1 MAATSTISP
10 LPPIPFSSKPRP
22 SSSLLFFPPPPVT
35 TSLST
40 LNLSISPN
48 PRFSS
53 HHKPHSRNRI
63 ILAAAAPPADVVAPL
78 DTAQELVVP
87 DDGVGTIISTLL
99 LIAFVILSVLT
110 IGVIYI
116 AVTDFLQKR
125 EGEKFKKEEEA
136 KQKKKGGKERKLR
149 ARSRAGPRGFGQKVA
164 VDEED
169 ELD

>member
-22 SSSLLFFPPPPVT
+22 SSSLLFFPPLPVT

>member
-40 LNLSISPN
+40 H